1 MKYLFILL
9 IIPFTQLLAKQ
20 YYAKVEPYE
29 IRTISANVSGL
40 VLFTDE
46 QKEGARLGNK
56 DYIVIDDELD
66 VIEYDK
72 LEKKIELLHVTL
84 SLNAKLKSNYEEILR
99 RKSENY
105 ERIKNLKIKSSVEKD
120 REFYDLVASQN
131 SLLSLEKEIASLQTQ
146 INDLELRSAQLKRSI
161 SDKHLKA
168 DGYILYALMVKP
180 GQVVVPS
187 TPLAKIADASR
198 ALLTLYLSS
207 EEISTAKDKILYLDG
222 KKSNYKID
230 RIWNIADEQHLS
242 SYKAQIIIDAPEHF
256 SALMKVELRDE

>member
-1 MKYLFILL
+1 
-9 IIPFTQLLAKQ
+9 
-20 YYAKVEPYE
+20 
-29 IRTISANVSGL
+29 
-40 VLFTDE
+40 
-46 QKEGARLGNK
+46 
-56 DYIVIDDELD
+56 
-66 VIEYDK
+66 
-72 LEKKIELLHVTL
+72 
-84 SLNAKLKSNYEEILR
+84 
-99 RKSENY
+99 
-105 ERIKNLKIKSSVEKD
+105 
-120 REFYDLVASQN
+120 
-131 SLLSLEKEIASLQTQ
+131 
-146 INDLELRSAQLKRSI
+146 
-161 SDKHLKA
+161 
-168 DGYILYALMVKP
+168 MVKP